1 MPKVK
6 DNNPKSFSCCKTRL
20 RVYHLYGL
28 KTDNNMPLPNTD
40 DVDDLLNSSDEE
52 EDVIAA
58 NVATA
63 SVRDA
68 CAAGV
73 VPPPPPDNMNSYV
86 LLGQRTQT
94 QDTLIPTQTTQLSNS
109 ARRHLIMS

>member
-1 MPKVK
+1 
-6 DNNPKSFSCCKTRL
+6 
-20 RVYHLYGL
+20 
-28 KTDNNMPLPNTD
+28 MPLPNTN

-52 EDVIAA
+52 EEDARAA
-58 NVATA
+58 DVATA
-63 SVRDA
+63 SVLDA
-68 CAAGV
+68 RAAGV